1 MTLKPQVIILRIS
14 RRKFVNFKYAR
25 QMAMYGWMLS
35 LANKTTFNISNP
47 TFKSNMLL
55 VSSIPPCNCGVFS
68 LNGSHI
74 NLGMKMFTDLL
85 KE

>member
-1 MTLKPQVIILRIS
+1 MTMNQRILQFPLS
-14 RRKFVNFKYAR
+14 
-25 QMAMYGWMLS
+25 YGIDRLMDSSVTLR
-35 LANKTTFNISNP
+35 
-47 TFKSNMLL
+47 NMLL

-85 KE
+85 KRVAYLELYGN